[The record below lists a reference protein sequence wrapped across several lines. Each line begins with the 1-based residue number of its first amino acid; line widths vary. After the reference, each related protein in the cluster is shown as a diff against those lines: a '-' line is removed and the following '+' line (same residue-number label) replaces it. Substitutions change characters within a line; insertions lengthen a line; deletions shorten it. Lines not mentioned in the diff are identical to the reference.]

1 MAWTTPRTF
10 VAAAVL
16 TAAQLN
22 ETRDNLKAL
31 LPLDIA
37 AYTAWTPTIT
47 QVGNPTKTVTYAR
60 YQQFG
65 KMVTAYWK
73 LAVTSAGTTNN
84 AITVS
89 IPVTAKQSDQYSG
102 TFVFTDQ
109 STGAIYVGTAQLA
122 STTTVQGLLSSTSG
136 VTAVIGVAPN
146 LPLASGDTLWGS
158 ITYEAA

>member
-1 MAWTTPRTF
+1 MAWVTPRTF

-31 LPLDIA
+31 LPLDQVA
-37 AYTAWTPTIT
+37 FSTWTPTIT

-60 YQQFG
+60 YQQVG
-65 KMVTAYWK
+65 KIIAAYWK

-84 AITVS
+84 PITISV
-89 IPVTAKQSDQYSG
+89 PVTAKQSDQYCG
-102 TFVFTDQ
+102 QFIFTDQ
-109 STGAIYVGTAQLA
+109 STGSIYVGIAQLA

-136 VTAVIGVAPN
+136 VTSVIGSTPN

-158 ITYEAA
+158 IVYEAA